1 MKLGVLYLGV
11 VLASAWFVAPARA
24 GSPEAIAAAEA
35 GSLLFS
41 AGNLPDAIRKFDEAV
56 ALDAGFDQA
65 RRNLA
70 VALAT
75 RGQEQLR
82 SGDFDE
88 ARAHLE
94 RAVEI
99 APSEASYHLLL
110 GLLFFHRGDLFEA
123 RQRVDRALE
132 IAPGLA
138 EARELSGDIHYQ
150 HGSLEQARVEWELA
164 LAAAGPRDHPLRAKL
179 DRVDREA
186 LADAGFA
193 RDVSRHFTIQYDG
206 PVPGEVARTALR
218 LLEEAYDRLWRDFGR
233 PPQHDIPVILYT
245 RGLFDEITRSPG
257 WVGGTYDGKIRIP
270 VGGLETGDDAARL
283 GPILRHEL
291 THAFIRANVPGRL
304 PLWFEEG
311 LAGHFQGTTP
321 EAARHILRAAGGAF
335 GGLEEVSAALR
346 GGPRVGGAYAAA
358 ALAVA
363 EMVRLDGFWLPRR
376 VLEMVASGRPF
387 PEAFRAA
394 AGIDLS
400 EFEQRFLQAQ
410 R

>member
-1 MKLGVLYLGV
+1 MRCYYEIMRFRILL
-11 VLASAWFVAPARA
+11 LAGIMAAGCAVAPARA
-24 GSPEAIAAAEA
+24 SSPEALAAAES
-35 GSLLFS
+35 GGELFR
-41 AGNLPDAIRKFDEAV
+41 AGNIPEAIRKFDEAV

-70 VALAT
+70 IALAT

-82 SGDFDE
+82 SGNFDD

-94 RAVEI
+94 RAVGI
-99 APSEASYHLLL
+99 APAEASYHLL
-110 GLLFFHRGDLFEA
+110 FEA
-123 RQRVDRALE
+123 RQEIDRALE
-132 IAPGLA
+132 LAPGLA
-138 EARELSGDIHYQ
+138 EAREISGDLHYQ
-150 HGSLEQARVEWELA
+150 EGSLEKARAEWELA
-164 LAAAGPRDHPLRAKL
+164 LAAAGSRGHPLRAKL

-186 LADAGFA
+186 LADAGFG

-206 PVPGEVARTALR
+206 PVPGAVARTALR
-218 LLEEAYDRLWRDFGR
+218 LLEEAYDRLWRAFGR
-233 PPQHDIPVILYT
+233 PPQHDVPVILYT
-245 RGLFDEITRSPG
+245 RGLFAEITRSPG
-257 WVGGTYDGKIRIP
+257 WVGGTYDGKIRVP
-270 VGGLETGDDAARL
+270 VGGLETADDAERL
-283 GPILRHEL
+283 GPILAHEL

-321 EAARHILRAAGGAF
+321 GAALHVLRADGGAF
-335 GGLEEVSAALR
+335 GSLDEVSAALR

-376 VLEMVASGRPF
+376 ILEMVAAGRPF
-387 PEAFRAA
+387 PEAFRDA
-394 AGIDLS
+394 AGIEVP
-400 EFEQRFLQAQ
+400 EFEQRWLQAQ